1 MEVDKVLNSPNPESP
16 ADYSTHA
23 LETELSEE
31 ERLMRAK
38 VEALLFVAP
47 GPVEAGRLASALDTT
62 NRTVERALELL
73 QAGYQGRGLAL
84 EHNRY
89 GYQITSSPELSED
102 VERFLELETTSRLT
116 KAALEVLA
124 VVAYQQPVT
133 RPYIDS
139 IRGVN
144 SDSSLRTL
152 MRYGLIEEVGRT
164 DAPGRPILYATTPDF
179 LQYFGLSDLAD
190 LPPLSTDLEEHLQ
203 SPEESTENEPAEG
216 SNA

>member
-1 MEVDKVLNSPNPESP
+1 MTSPEANSS
-16 ADYSTHA
+16 ADYSTGVQPVGTDAESRA
-23 LETELSEE
+23 LMA
-31 ERLMRAK
+31 RL
-38 VEALLFVAP
+38 EALLFVAP
-47 GPVEAGRLASALDTT
+47 GSVEVGHLSTALGATNRQIELALD
-62 NRTVERALELL
+62 ALE
-73 QAGYQGRGLAL
+73 ATYRDRGLAV

-89 GYQITSSPELSED
+89 GVQLTSSPELSDD

-133 RPYIDS
+133 RPFIDS

-179 LQYFGLSDLAD
+179 LQYFGLSSLGELPPFNLEDEFAD
-190 LPPLSTDLEEHLQ
+190 LRQ
-203 SPEESTENEPAEG
+203 SEG
-216 SNA
+216 SGG

>member
-1 MEVDKVLNSPNPESP
+1 VNSPSQETP
-16 ADYSTHA
+16 ADYSTPKSA
-23 LETELSEE
+23 DILPDEQLVMMA
-31 ERLMRAK
+31 R

-47 GPVEAGRLASALDTT
+47 GPVEVGRLATALETT
-62 NRTVERALELL
+62 NRTIENALNNLSNH
-73 QAGYQGRGLAL
+73 YKGRGLAI

-89 GYQITSSPELSED
+89 GYQITSSPEWSEE

-179 LQYFGLSDLAD
+179 LQYFGLGDLD
-190 LPPLSTDLEEHLQ
+190 ELPPLSTELEDQL
-203 SPEESTENEPAEG
+203 ESPAEQTASTNG
-216 SNA
+216 RDESGDDG

>member
-1 MEVDKVLNSPNPESP
+1 M
-16 ADYSTHA
+16 
-23 LETELSEE
+23 
-31 ERLMRAK
+31 MAK

-89 GYQITSSPELSED
+89 GYQITSSPEFSED

-144 SDSSLRTL
+144 SDSSVRTL

-179 LQYFGLSDLAD
+179 LQYFGLSDLDD
-190 LPPLSTDLEEHLQ
+190 LPPLSTDLEEHLDN
-203 SPEESTENEPAEG
+203 PEDDPSSEGGPAEG
-216 SNA
+216 ANA

>member
-1 MEVDKVLNSPNPESP
+1 MTTPEKNPS
-16 ADYSTHA
+16 ADYSTGVQA
-23 LETELSEE
+23 LGFEAETLK
-31 ERLMRAK
+31 LMAR

-47 GPVEAGRLASALDTT
+47 GSVEVGRLATALDAPH
-62 NRTVERALELL
+62 RQVEAAIEALE
-73 QAGYQGRGLAL
+73 AVYRNRGLTV

-89 GYQITSSPELSED
+89 GVQLTSDPGLAQD
-102 VERFLELETTSRLT
+102 VERFLELETTSRLS

-124 VVAYQQPVT
+124 VVAYQEPVT

-152 MRYGLIEEVGRT
+152 MRYGLVEEVGRT

-179 LQYFGLSDLAD
+179 LQYFGLSSLEE
-190 LPPLSTDLEEHLQ
+190 LPPFNLEEEFAQ
-203 SPEESTENEPAEG
+203 VGGSTEEQA
-216 SNA
+216 

>member
-1 MEVDKVLNSPNPESP
+1 M
-16 ADYSTHA
+16 
-23 LETELSEE
+23 LSDEE
-31 ERLMRAK
+31 FAMLAR

-47 GPVEAGRLASALDTT
+47 GPVEVGRLATALDTT
-62 NRTVERALELL
+62 NRTIEKALETLHDL
-73 QAGYQGRGLAL
+73 YRGRGLAL
-84 EHNRY
+84 EQNRY
-89 GYQITSSPELSED
+89 GYQITSSAEWSKD
-102 VERFLELETTSRLT
+102 IERFLELETTSRLT

-179 LQYFGLSDLAD
+179 LQYFGLSGLDD
-190 LPPLSTDLEEHLQ
+190 LPPLSKELEEQLDAADSQ
-203 SPEESTENEPAEG
+203 DSS
-216 SNA
+216 SNGDVEQTG

>member
-1 MEVDKVLNSPNPESP
+1 MGLNASMLTDE
-16 ADYSTHA
+16 
-23 LETELSEE
+23 ELAMLA
-31 ERLMRAK
+31 R

-47 GPVEAGRLASALDTT
+47 GPVEISRLATALETT
-62 NRTVERALELL
+62 NRTIEKALESLAEL
-73 QAGYQGRGLAL
+73 YQGRGLAL
-84 EHNRY
+84 EQNRY
-89 GYQITSSPELSED
+89 GYQITSSAEWSKD

-179 LQYFGLSDLAD
+179 LQYFGLSGLDE
-190 LPPLSTDLEEHLQ
+190 LPPLSKELEEQLDD
-203 SPEESTENEPAEG
+203 SEESG
-216 SNA
+216 SSPNGKPEDEQQS

>member
-1 MEVDKVLNSPNPESP
+1 VNSPAQETSG
-16 ADYSTHA
+16 DYSTGPAADLLTDKELA
-23 LETELSEE
+23 LLA
-31 ERLMRAK
+31 R

-47 GPVEAGRLASALDTT
+47 GPVEVGRLAAALDES
-62 NRTVERALELL
+62 NRTIENALENLA
-73 QAGYQGRGLAL
+73 QRYRGRGLAL

-89 GYQITSSPELSED
+89 GFQITSSAEWSED
-102 VERFLELETTSRLT
+102 VERFLELETTSRLS

-133 RPYIDS
+133 RPYVDS

-144 SDSSLRTL
+144 SDSSIRTL

-179 LQYFGLSDLAD
+179 LQYFGLSDLD
-190 LPPLSTDLEEHLQ
+190 ELPPMSDDIEQQLND
-203 SPEESTENEPAEG
+203 PDSTETNSVE
-216 SNA
+216 SQND